1 MFIVTPDFI
10 IGHPEP
16 AGTPDPDVLASR
28 RHEPARKQQPA
39 KSICRA
45 GEA

>member
-1 MFIVTPDFI
+1 MFTVAPNFIV
-10 IGHPEP
+10 GHLDP
-16 AGTPDPDVLASR
+16 AGTRDPDVLASR

-39 KSICRA
+39 KLICRA